1 MSSKEIFIMA
11 IILLV
16 SSPAWFLAE
25 HTALAIIWLCAGV
38 ADLIVAL
45 PPPMLGN
52 LSTNGFNQVFQF
64 KNVLNNLENSKLTLL
79 SNLSTS

>member
-38 ADLIVAL
+38 AELIIAL
-45 PPPMLGN
+45 VRRSKGN
-52 LSTNGFNQVFQF
+52 FELSEF
-64 KNVLNNLENSKLTLL
+64 LNTFLN
-79 SNLSTS
+79 

>member
-1 MSSKEIFIMA
+1 MNSKEIFIMA

-38 ADLIVAL
+38 ADLIIAL
-45 PPPMLGN
+45 VKRN
-52 LSTNGFNQVFQF
+52 
-64 KNVLNNLENSKLTLL
+64 KEKKSK
-79 SNLSTS
+79 

>member
-38 ADLIVAL
+38 ADLIIAL
-45 PPPMLGN
+45 VKRNKEKKVSKIQL
-52 LSTNGFNQVFQF
+52 VER
-64 KNVLNNLENSKLTLL
+64 LERSVSFEFSKLFNTFL
-79 SNLSTS
+79 N